1 MIDDNFFW
9 KYDKQPGKKL
19 EKEKAKISID
29 VPLVSIITSYYN
41 SNEDMNQTINCVLNQ
56 TFESW
61 EWIIVD
67 DGSTKKEAIEYLE
80 EVKKID

>member
-41 SNEDMNQTINCVLNQ
+41 
-56 TFESW
+56 
-61 EWIIVD
+61 
-67 DGSTKKEAIEYLE
+67 
-80 EVKKID
+80 